1 MRPLTIIENGE
12 TVKVEKVGGLEE
24 TKRFL
29 INLGFTEGAEITVVN
44 QIDGNMIVKIRDAR
58 VAINTDM
65 AKKIKVL

>member
-1 MRPLTIIENGE
+1 MPLTMVKPGE

-29 INLGFTEGAEITVVN
+29 TNLGFTDGADVTIVN
-44 QIDGNMIVKIRDAR
+44 EIDGNMIVRVREAR

-65 AKKIKVL
+65 AKKIMVS